1 MNKRKSAEEVSS
13 ADVLTRIDGLL
24 QEQRDLMNDN
34 RTALLRLQYLD
45 MVDILR
51 MFIKAERTG
60 NWRLHLQ
67 ALSEML
73 PYLAAAGHN
82 LYTKSVRLYLQSM
95 SSLETNHPNVHR
107 KFEARF
113 HVVRR
118 SNRLWAGLS
127 TDLVIEQVL
136 MRSLKT
142 SGGLTRGRGMT
153 ERQWG
158 IWLLSMPAHAEMNHA
173 MLELTG
179 VSYSTGEQNKD
190 MTKSRQARDMK
201 DTRTLLLALAERN
214 PFTTHTDLINIMT
227 GVHAE
232 SSVNVEKAREV
243 RQSILDSMTGKAAAE
258 YSFTKS
264 NQAITFSAKSSIK
277 VDGEKIQVDPQLLFQ
292 LLIIASQSLDDMS
305 AIFKYEL
312 CSYPPSLFDSS
323 LMLLK
328 PQKPALADAIWAKLP
343 SDATEPKGEVQ
354 YVLDGGALLHRIPWP
369 RGFPK
374 YREICDMY
382 CQYVTGKYG
391 AAVVIFD
398 GYKQSSTKDM
408 THQRRTGGKTA
419 TSVTFSDDM
428 KLTMK
433 KDHFLS
439 NSSNKQSFV
448 NMLSRYL
455 QKVGHQTHHSQA
467 DADLLIVETAV
478 ESARKANTVLV
489 GDDTDFLILLCY
501 YTEMSAEE
509 LFFQPE
515 PRATSTKQ
523 CVWNM
528 KVLKE
533 KLGQDM
539 CNNIFF
545 IHAILGRDT
554 TSRLH
559 RIGPL

>member
-34 RTALLRLQYLD
+34 RTALLWLQYLN
-45 MVDILR
+45 MVDILG

-67 ALSEML
+67 GLSEML

-95 SSLETNHPNVHR
+95 SSLETNHPYVHR

-113 HVVRR
+113 HVVQR
-118 SNRLWAGLS
+118 SNRLWIGLS

-142 SGGLTRGRGMT
+142 SGSLTRGRGMT
-153 ERQWG
+153 ERQWV
-158 IWLLSMPAHAEMNHA
+158 IWLLSMPACAEMNRA

-179 VSYSTGEQNKD
+179 VSYSIGEQNKD
-190 MTKSRQARDMK
+190 MMKSRQARDMK

-227 GVHAE
+227 DVHAE

-243 RQSILDSMTGKAAAE
+243 GQSILDSMTGKAAAE

-292 LLIIASQSLDDMS
+292 HLIIASQSLDDMS

-328 PQKPALADAIWAKLP
+328 P
-343 SDATEPKGEVQ
+343 
-354 YVLDGGALLHRIPWP
+354 
-369 RGFPK
+369 
-374 YREICDMY
+374 
-382 CQYVTGKYG
+382 
-391 AAVVIFD
+391 
-398 GYKQSSTKDM
+398 
-408 THQRRTGGKTA
+408 
-419 TSVTFSDDM
+419 
-428 KLTMK
+428 
-433 KDHFLS
+433 
-439 NSSNKQSFV
+439 
-448 NMLSRYL
+448 
-455 QKVGHQTHHSQA
+455 
-467 DADLLIVETAV
+467 
-478 ESARKANTVLV
+478 
-489 GDDTDFLILLCY
+489 
-501 YTEMSAEE
+501 
-509 LFFQPE
+509 
-515 PRATSTKQ
+515 
-523 CVWNM
+523 
-528 KVLKE
+528 
-533 KLGQDM
+533 
-539 CNNIFF
+539 
-545 IHAILGRDT
+545 
-554 TSRLH
+554 
-559 RIGPL
+559 